1 MRILKL
7 LICLAAFY
15 CLVSADPAGAA
26 GGAFRYQK
34 VQIADD
40 SVPVMNIAGFKTTH
54 VISKQ
59 DTLLDIA
66 RNYGLG
72 FNEIELLYPDI
83 DPWLPPEGETIE
95 IPVMW
100 ALPTA
105 RHEAVV
111 INIPEM
117 RLYRFFPE
125 QNIVKTYPIGIG
137 RQGMD
142 TPITDTKVATRIK
155 DPDWTVPAA
164 SREKTELAIVPPGP
178 SNPLGNRWIGLAED
192 QLGIHGTNFAWGIG
206 RRVSQG
212 CIRMYPEHV
221 EKFFNEVSVGT
232 MVEIIYEPVK
242 IGIRGNKIFV
252 EVHPDIHGIFPEMY
266 GHAKSLL
273 AERALLADVDL
284 EKLGRAVSE
293 QNGVPQPVG
302 IIPKP
307 LTKREKGGEK

>member
-7 LICLAAFY
+7 LICLSVFC
-15 CLVSADPAGAA
+15 CLAGNVPAWAES
-26 GGAFRYQK
+26 GAFRYQQVK
-34 VQIADD
+34 MADNAA
-40 SVPVMNIAGFKTTH
+40 PVMNLAGFKTTH

-59 DTLLDIA
+59 ETLLDIA
-66 RNYGLG
+66 RDYGLG
-72 FNEIELLYPDI
+72 FNEIELLYPDM

-95 IPVMW
+95 IPMMW
-100 ALPTA
+100 ALPPT

-125 QNIVKTYPIGIG
+125 HNLVKTYPIGIG

-155 DPDWTVPAA
+155 DPDWTVPAE
-164 SREKTELAIVPPGP
+164 SRENTELAVVPPGP
-178 SNPLGNRWIGLAED
+178 ANPLGNRWIGLAVD

-221 EKFFNEVSVGT
+221 ETFFNEVSVGT

-252 EVHPDIHGIFPEMY
+252 EVHPDIHGIFPDMY
-266 GHAKSLL
+266 GHAESLL
-273 AERALLADVDL
+273 DESALLADVDL

-302 IIPKP
+302 IIAKP
-307 LTKREKGGEK
+307 LTKHEKGGEK